1 MSEQLSLEQATQ
13 NIYDSLNQNNLYID
27 DHIDA
32 LKTVLTAEGTKEVT
46 LEKEKLAQNN
56 REGRKMLQS
65 YFKKRGVLV
74 KLV

>member
-1 MSEQLSLEQATQ
+1 MSLSLEQATQ
-13 NIYDSLNQNNLYID
+13 NIYESLEQNNLYID

-32 LKTVLTAEGTKEVT
+32 LKETMATEGLKQVT

-65 YFKKRGVLV
+65 YFKKRGVTV
-74 KLV
+74 KLI